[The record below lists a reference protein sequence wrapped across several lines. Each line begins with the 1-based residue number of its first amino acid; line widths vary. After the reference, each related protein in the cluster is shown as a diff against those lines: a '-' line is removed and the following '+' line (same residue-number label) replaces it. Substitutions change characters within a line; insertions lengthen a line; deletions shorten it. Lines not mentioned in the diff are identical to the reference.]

1 MFFKKKEVKE
11 IERKI
16 VNIEKSYVRDL
27 LPIRYPNSNKGTY
40 GTVLNIA
47 GCLMYPGAAFLSSIS
62 ALKSGAGLCCLAT
75 ESNTLS
81 IIASNTPDIIYTNLG
96 TSDKYTIPKDA
107 VKNLKDI
114 SKYKA
119 VSIGCGLSTERT
131 TRDFVL
137 KFLNKNLKSDKPFVI
152 DADAI
157 NILASSDNMPIPVSS
172 VITPHPL
179 ELSRIMDMDVEEIQ
193 EDRVKAASCAA
204 DYLGCVVLLKG
215 KDTVIAAPEEEN
227 VYINTTGNSA
237 LSKGGA
243 GDILTGM
250 IAGFLAQGLKMQE
263 AVHLAVYLHGRAG
276 EIASNAL
283 TEYGVLSSNLINYI
297 PAAIKDLQGY

>member
-11 IERKI
+11 IERN
-16 VNIEKSYVRDL
+16 VVEIEKSYARNL

-47 GCLMYPGAAFLSSIS
+47 GCMSYTGAAFLSSIS
-62 ALKSGAGLCCLAT
+62 ALKVGAGLCCLAT

-81 IIASNTPDIIYTNLG
+81 VIASNTPDIIYTNLG
-96 TSDKYTIPKDA
+96 TSDKYTIPKDG

-119 VSIGCGLSTERT
+119 VSIGCGLSTEKT

-157 NILASSDNMPIPVSS
+157 NILASTDNMPIPAVS

-179 ELSRIMDMDVEEIQ
+179 ELSRIMAMDVEDIQ
-193 EDRVKAASCAA
+193 ADRIKAAAGAA
-204 DYLGCVVLLKG
+204 DYLGCMVVLKG
-215 KDTVIAAPEEEN
+215 KDTVIAAPDEEN
-227 VYINTTGNSA
+227 VYVNKTGNSA
-237 LSKGGA
+237 LSKGGS
-243 GDILTGM
+243 GDVLTGM
-250 IAGFLAQGLKMQE
+250 ITGFLAQGLKLQE

-276 EIASNAL
+276 EIGANSL
-283 TEYGVLSSNLINYI
+283 TEYSVLSSNLLNFI
-297 PAAIKDLQGY
+297 PIAIKDLQGY

>member
-1 MFFKKKEVKE
+1 MFFKKKEIKE
-11 IERKI
+11 IERNI

-27 LPIRYPNSNKGTY
+27 LPIRYSNSNKGTY

-47 GCLMYPGAAFLSSIS
+47 GCLSYPGAAFLSSIS

-107 VKNLKDI
+107 AKNLKDI

-119 VSIGCGLSTERT
+119 VSIGCGLSTERA

-157 NILASSDNMPIPVSS
+157 NILATSDNMPIPANS

-193 EDRVKAASCAA
+193 EDRVKAAASAA
-204 DYLGCVVLLKG
+204 DYLGCMVLLKG
-215 KDTVIAAPEEEN
+215 KDTVIAAPDEEN

>member
-1 MFFKKKEVKE
+1 MFFKKKETKE
-11 IERKI
+11 IQRNI
-16 VNIEKSYVRDL
+16 INIEKTYVRNL
-27 LPIRYPNSNKGTY
+27 LPIRYSNSNKGTY

-47 GCLMYPGAAFLSSIS
+47 GCLSYPGAAFLSSIS
-62 ALKSGAGLCCLAT
+62 ALKVGAGLCCLAT
-75 ESNTLS
+75 ESNVLS
-81 IIASNTPDIIYTNLG
+81 IIASNTPDIIFTNLG
-96 TSDKYTIPKDA
+96 SSDKYTIPKDA
-107 VKNLKDI
+107 FKILNDI
-114 SKYKA
+114 TRYKA
-119 VSIGCGLSTERT
+119 VSIGCGLSTEKS

-137 KFLNKNLKSDKPFVI
+137 KFLNKNLNSEKPFVI

-157 NILASSDNMPIPVSS
+157 NILASSDNMPIPANS

-179 ELSRIMDMDVEEIQ
+179 ELSRIMDTPVEEIQ
-193 EDRVKAASCAA
+193 EDRVKATCGAA
-204 DYLGCVVLLKG
+204 DYLGCTVVLKG
-215 KDTVIAAPEEEN
+215 KDTVIAEPDMEN

-237 LSKGGA
+237 LSKGGS

-250 IAGFLAQGLKMQE
+250 ISGFLSQGLKMRE

>member
-1 MFFKKKEVKE
+1 MFFKKKEIKE
-11 IERKI
+11 IERNI
-16 VNIEKSYVRDL
+16 IEIEKSYARNL

-47 GCLMYPGAAFLSSIS
+47 GCLSYPGAAFLSSIS
-62 ALKSGAGLCCLAT
+62 TLKVGAGLCCLAT
-75 ESNTLS
+75 ESNALS
-81 IIASNTPDIIYTNLG
+81 IIASNTPDIIFTNLG
-96 TSDKYTIPKDA
+96 SSDKYTIPRDA

-114 SKYKA
+114 SKYRA
-119 VSIGCGLSTERT
+119 VSIGCGLSTEKS

-157 NILASSDNMPIPVSS
+157 NILASTDNMPIPSNA

-193 EDRVKAASCAA
+193 EDRVKSAAMAA
-204 DYLGCVVLLKG
+204 DYLGCMVVLKG
-215 KDTVIAAPEEEN
+215 KDTVIAAPDEKE
-227 VYINTTGNSA
+227 VYINKTGNSA

-243 GDILTGM
+243 GDVLTGM
-250 IAGFLAQGLKMQE
+250 ISGFLAQGLKMQE

-276 EIASNAL
+276 EIGSNTL
-283 TEYGVLSSNLINYI
+283 TEYSVLSSNLINYI
-297 PAAIKDLQGY
+297 PIAIKDLQGY

>member
-1 MFFKKKEVKE
+1 MFFKKKEIKE

-27 LPIRYPNSNKGTY
+27 LPIRYSNSNKGTY

-47 GCLMYPGAAFLSSIS
+47 GCLAYPGAAFLSSI
-62 ALKSGAGLCCLAT
+62 AVLKSGAGLCCLAT

-96 TSDKYTIPKDA
+96 TSDKYTIPKDG
-107 VKNLKDI
+107 VKNLGDI

-157 NILASSDNMPIPVSS
+157 NILASTDNMPIPANS

-179 ELSRIMDMDVEEIQ
+179 ELSRIIDMDVEEIQ
-193 EDRVKAASCAA
+193 EDRVKAAASAA
-204 DYLGCVVLLKG
+204 DYLGCMVVLKG
-215 KDTVIAAPEEEN
+215 KDTVIAAPDEEN
-227 VYINTTGNSA
+227 VYINPTGNSA

-243 GDILTGM
+243 GDVLTGM
-250 IAGFLAQGLKMQE
+250 IAGFLAQGLKMRE

-276 EIASNAL
+276 EIGANSL
-283 TEYGVLSSNLINYI
+283 TEYSVLSSNLLNFI

>member
-157 NILASSDNMPIPVSS
+157 NILASSDNMPIPVNS

-215 KDTVIAAPEEEN
+215 KDTVITAPEEEN

>member
-11 IERKI
+11 IERKVI
-16 VNIEKSYVRDL
+16 EIEKSYVRNL

-47 GCLMYPGAAFLSSIS
+47 GCLSYPGAAFLSSVS
-62 ALKSGAGLCCLAT
+62 ALKAGAGLCSLAT

-81 IIASNTPDIIYTNLG
+81 VVASNTPDIIYTNLG
-96 TSDKYTIPKDA
+96 SSDKYTIPKDA
-107 VKNLKDI
+107 YKILKDI
-114 SKYKA
+114 SKYRA
-119 VSIGCGLSTERT
+119 ISIGCGLSTEKS

-137 KFLNKNLKSDKPFVI
+137 KFLGKNLKSDKPFVI

-157 NILASSDNMPIPVSS
+157 NILASTDNMPIPPNS

-179 ELSRIMDMDVEEIQ
+179 ELSRIMDMSVEEIQ
-193 EDRVKAASCAA
+193 EDRVKAASYAA
-204 DYLGCVVLLKG
+204 DYLGCTVVLKG
-215 KDTVIAAPEEEN
+215 KDTVVAAPMEES

-237 LSKGGA
+237 LSKGGS
-243 GDILTGM
+243 GDVLTGM

-276 EIASNAL
+276 EIGANSL
-283 TEYGVLSSNLINYI
+283 TEYSVLSSNLINFI
-297 PAAIKDLQGY
+297 PVAIKDLQGY

>member
-1 MFFKKKEVKE
+1 MFFKKKEIKE

-27 LPIRYPNSNKGTY
+27 LPIRYSNSNKGTY

-47 GCLMYPGAAFLSSIS
+47 GCLAYPGAAFLSSIA

-96 TSDKYTIPKDA
+96 TSDKYTIPKDG
-107 VKNLKDI
+107 VKNLGDI

-157 NILASSDNMPIPVSS
+157 NILASTDNMPIPANS

-193 EDRVKAASCAA
+193 EDRVKAAASAA
-204 DYLGCVVLLKG
+204 DYLGCMVVLKG
-215 KDTVIAAPEEEN
+215 KDTVIAAPDEEN
-227 VYINTTGNSA
+227 VYINPTGNSA

-243 GDILTGM
+243 GDVLTGM
-250 IAGFLAQGLKMQE
+250 IAGFLAQGLKMRE

-276 EIASNAL
+276 EIGANSL
-283 TEYGVLSSNLINYI
+283 TEYSVLSSNLLNFI

>member
-1 MFFKKKEVKE
+1 MFFKKKEIKE
-11 IERKI
+11 IERKVI
-16 VNIEKSYVRDL
+16 EIEKSYVRSL

-47 GCLMYPGAAFLSSIS
+47 GCLNYPGAAFLSSIS
-62 ALKSGAGLCCLAT
+62 ALKAGAGLVCLAT

-81 IIASNTPDIIYTNLG
+81 IVASNTPDIIFTNLG
-96 TSDKYTIPKDA
+96 SSDKYTIPKDA
-107 VKNLKDI
+107 IKHLKDI

-119 VSIGCGLSTERT
+119 VSIGCGLSTEKST
-131 TRDFVL
+131 ADFVL
-137 KFLNKNLKSDKPFVI
+137 KFLNKNLKSEKPFVI

-157 NILASSDNMPIPVSS
+157 NILAAADKMPIPANS

-193 EDRVKAASCAA
+193 ADRVKAASYAA
-204 DYLGCVVLLKG
+204 DYLGCMVVLKG
-215 KDTVIAAPEEEN
+215 KDTIIAAPDEEN
-227 VYINTTGNSA
+227 VYINKTGNSA

-250 IAGFLAQGLKMQE
+250 ISGFLAQGLKMHE

-276 EIASNAL
+276 EIGSTTL
-283 TEYGVLSSNLINYI
+283 TEYSVLSSNLINFI
-297 PAAIKDLQGY
+297 PIAIKDLQGY